1 MSFACY
7 VYYRISEL
15 HASDASI
22 AARRITELMR
32 EQAGVSARLM
42 KKVGE
47 PLLWMEVYEGVR
59 EIGDFLSALQA
70 CAEQVGLERCLQGDS
85 TRHVEIFECA

>member
-1 MSFACY
+1 
-7 VYYRISEL
+7 
-15 HASDASI
+15 
-22 AARRITELMR
+22 MR
-32 EQAGVSARLM
+32 ERAGVSTRLM

-59 EIGDFLSALQA
+59 ETGEFLLALQA
-70 CAEQVGLERCLQGDS
+70 CAEQVGIEHCLQVDS

>member
-7 VYYRISEL
+7 VYYRVSEL
-15 HASDASI
+15 HATEASI
-22 AARRITELMR
+22 AAQRITELMQER
-32 EQAGVSARLM
+32 AGVSARLM

-59 EIGDFLSALQA
+59 ETGEFLSDLRT
-70 CAEQVGLERCLQGDS
+70 CAEQVNLEPCLQADS

>member
-7 VYYRISEL
+7 VYYRVSES
-15 HASDASI
+15 HATDASI
-22 AARRITELMR
+22 AAQRITELMR
-32 EQAGVSARLM
+32 ERAGVSARLM

-59 EIGDFLSALQA
+59 ETGGFLSTLRTF
-70 CAEQVGLERCLQGDS
+70 AEQVNLERCLQAGS